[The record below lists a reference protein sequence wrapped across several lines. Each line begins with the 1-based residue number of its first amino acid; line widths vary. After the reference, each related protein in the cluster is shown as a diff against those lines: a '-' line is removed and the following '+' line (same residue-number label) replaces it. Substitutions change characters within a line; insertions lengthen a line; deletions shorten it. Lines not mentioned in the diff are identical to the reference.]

1 MRHVSLH
8 RQNEILATPLII
20 VCKPCTT
27 KTVTAVGLFTS
38 ASEVMFWLGLFVCSL
53 AVGLSVSTLI
63 AGTIFT
69 LF

>member
-8 RQNEILATPLII
+8 RQNETMPTPLII

-27 KTVTAVGLFTS
+27 KTLTAVGLFTS